1 MFYLVWYVVL
11 LVRMWCR
18 VSFQRFTPVLCW
30 FLLWWERDNINT
42 NGSTCCFVHL
52 DEIKLH
58 FQRMFWSGICQRRLI
73 SSKSSQNSSINRP
86 FFASQIQVFS
96 INRKAWVKSSN
107 ETSEPQFTCISL
119 FCFKYTKYYSY
130 ATIMLSFRLC
140 INFKSIHYLV
150 ECNIFLFFSLTHLI
164 LHSSLNIMQDQK
176 EQKCPSHNLRFE
188 YKHCWY
194 LLVIQ

>member
-96 INRKAWVKSSN
+96 INRKLESSPPMR
-107 ETSEPQFTCISL
+107 PQSLNLHVSL
-119 FCFKYTKYYSY
+119 FFVLSIPNITVMQQLCCLSDFVFILKVFIIWLNVIYFCF
-130 ATIMLSFRLC
+130 F
-140 INFKSIHYLV
+140 
-150 ECNIFLFFSLTHLI
+150 
-164 LHSSLNIMQDQK
+164 
-176 EQKCPSHNLRFE
+176 PSHI
-188 YKHCWY
+188 WY
-194 LLVIQ
+194 FIHHWT